1 MGWNYF
7 SVQLSSL
14 NLKRYGDFVMNKMKL
29 VLVLLALSTGLVA
42 CDKNNSA
49 TTSTAST
56 ESSGKM
62 IEFVT
67 TQDSKPLK
75 IDPALFDTPAA
86 KEFMT
91 TGKNPYIGNAEAI
104 AKGKKI
110 FQLYSCTQCHGPEA
124 KGQVGPGLTGPDYKY
139 PKDATNKGMFE
150 TVWHGT
156 NGGMGA
162 KGVGLMDPS
171 DPKNGITP
179 DELLKIIAWV
189 RSMSNVT
196 GNE

>member
-1 MGWNYF
+1 MEMKMNRIK
-7 SVQLSSL
+7 LS
-14 NLKRYGDFVMNKMKL
+14 L
-29 VLVLLALSTGLVA
+29 VLVLLTASLVA
-42 CDKNNSA
+42 CNKTDDKAAAAGSA
-49 TTSTAST
+49 AAPAT
-56 ESSGKM
+56 SSGKA

-67 TQDSKPLK
+67 TQDSKPLV
-75 IDPALFDTPAA
+75 IDAALFDTPAA
-86 KEFMT
+86 KEFLA
-91 TGKNPYIGNAEAI
+91 TGKNIYVGNEEAV
-104 AKGKKI
+104 AKGKKV

-139 PKDATNKGMFE
+139 PKDATVKGMFE

-162 KGVGLMDPS
+162 KGIGLMDPT

-189 RSMSNVT
+189 RSMGKET